1 MNSGFGRRFG
11 EWFEKFEER
20 AIAAILGI
28 MVVVTF
34 INVVMRYGFNAS
46 FIWSLEITLVLF
58 SWLVLLGM
66 SYCVK
71 KKAHLGVDAV
81 INIVSP
87 GSKRILAIAAA
98 AVCIAYAALLLKGAW
113 DYWAPF
119 AGMDSTTGRWFPTG
133 FDEKTRDRAWYETE
147 QIPMPGILR
156 FLEPLLNEGE
166 EYEKLPRFIP
176 YAILPFGALLLLVRF
191 VQATSEILRG
201 GDAILIASHEVPN
214 ASAGPPENGEA

>member
-1 MNSGFGRRFG
+1 MRLG

-20 AIAAILGI
+20 AIAVVLGL

-34 INVVMRYGFNAS
+34 VNVVMRYGFNAS

-58 SWLVLLGM
+58 SWLVLFGM

-71 KKAHLGVDAV
+71 TKAHLGVDALV
-81 INIVSP
+81 NIVSRRW
-87 GSKRILAIAAA
+87 KRALGIAAA
-98 AVCIAYAALLLKGAW
+98 AVCVAYALLLFKGAW

-133 FDEKTRDRAWYETE
+133 FDENTRDRAWYETE

-156 FLEPLLNEGE
+156 FFEPILNEGE

-176 YAILPFGALLLLVRF
+176 YAILPIGASLLIFRF
-191 VQATSEILRG
+191 LQATAGILSGRETV
-201 GDAILIASHEVPN
+201 LIASHEVQD
-214 ASAGPPENGEA
+214 AMEDRPEEHEN